1 MSRREETTVQV
12 FIKAVHKKDGERS
25 DNDAGN
31 EDDDIICKRVE
42 AVFFYEKGFPLEPK
56 TFFFSK
62 IKATILELPE
72 KYSFVNIHNNKR
84 KRLFLRG

>member
-31 EDDDIICKRVE
+31 EDDDIICKKVE
-42 AVFFYEKGFPLEPK
+42 AVFFYEMGFPL
-56 TFFFSK
+56 F
-62 IKATILELPE
+62 
-72 KYSFVNIHNNKR
+72 
-84 KRLFLRG
+84 